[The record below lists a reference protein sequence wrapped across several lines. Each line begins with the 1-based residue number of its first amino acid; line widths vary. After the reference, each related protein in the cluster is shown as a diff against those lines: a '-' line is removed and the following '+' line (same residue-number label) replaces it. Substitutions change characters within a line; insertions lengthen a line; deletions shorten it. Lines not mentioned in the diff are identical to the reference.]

1 MADTQSTTK
10 FRADISQLKKEM
22 QAASR
27 AVRLASAEFKAA
39 TAGMD
44 DWSSSADGL
53 QAKLKQLNKTLDGQK
68 KILELQKRELEATI
82 AAYGENSAAADR
94 VRTAIYN
101 QEAQIAKTEKQLK
114 QYGDALGDTAEDT
127 FDLKEA
133 LEDAG
138 EAAEQASDGFTVA
151 KGILANLAAEGI
163 KVAVDALKDMAKAA
177 VETGMAF
184 ESEMSKVEAI
194 SGASASEM
202 ERLNDK
208 AKEMGSSTVFTAEE
222 AGQAFEYMAMA
233 GWKTEE
239 MLDGIEGIMNLAA
252 ASGADLGEASDIVTD
267 ALTAMGYS
275 AEDAGRLADVMAAA
289 SSNANTNVKLMGE
302 TFKYVAPI
310 VGALGYDMEDT
321 AVAIGL
327 MANAGIKGE
336 KAGTALRSI
345 LTRLSAPPKE
355 CAEEMEKL
363 GLSLTD
369 SEGNMK
375 DMSVVI
381 EDLRKAFDGMTETEQ
396 TAAAKH
402 IAGQEA
408 MSGLLAI
415 INAAPEDFE
424 KLTQAIDDSEG
435 AAASMAATMQDNLQG
450 SVTKFKS
457 AAEGLG
463 IAVYEGM
470 SEPMSELVD
479 FVTDT
484 ITKITDAI
492 TPEESRL
499 GDFLA
504 EVEASIDATESAIAT
519 ARQTIEAGELDATRL
534 ETYKNILIETNGAQD
549 EFSQYQIKAIV
560 DELAGAVPEL
570 AAAWDENTRSL
581 RLTNDEIAMLIG
593 NQEQYVLQQSKM
605 EALST
610 AMKAYTDAQVDSA
623 KAQSAFNQA
632 LREVNEEAG
641 REFSSLEE
649 VAGYYSQTGV
659 AITDTYNRLIEAN
672 GQLQESNTNIEEAK
686 ELYDLTD
693 QALKEMDATIGQ
705 TSDRMAEAS
714 GSADELASNTD
725 NLGSSASDSADA
737 YEEAGG
743 RIADSAEAQ
752 SQAASDAAKET
763 AKEMDTAGK
772 ESGEQFAS
780 AIESTESDSEAAGTG
795 VAESAKSGLESVS
808 TYESGQYFGQG
819 YINGIGSMVQQA
831 YNEAY
836 TLAQKAWEGLRAGQQ
851 EGSPSKLTTK
861 SGTYFT
867 QGYIKGITKL
877 EGQLVKAVGKLAES
891 AVTTLAKANG
901 RTAEAIGATA
911 SEQFINSISEKTDYI
926 MARIEYAN
934 SKKSAE
940 FDKQIEKL
948 NAKSEAKTAK
958 IKSASNKKVE
968 KLQAQLNKASS
979 KSEKERLRK
988 QIKAEQNSAKKL
1000 VDANEAKYKKLID
1013 TQKKYREAYRT
1024 ASGQMLSE
1032 LNKSFSQ
1039 YSQAAQDLV
1048 DSTINGITDRYTS
1061 GIETLEAKQDQLTEK
1076 LIGAGTLY
1084 DISAAGVMTV
1094 NNIEEQTRQIKEYS
1108 DRLAKIRSRV
1118 SGELF
1123 DEIATF
1129 DIKEGAAYI
1138 DRLLAMS
1145 AEDLDAYNS
1154 AYTEKLKAAQ
1164 EAGQSIYKSDFENL
1178 AQEYKSEIDSALAGI
1193 EDDLKDLG
1201 VQAMRGFVDGLTKNT
1216 DYMDKNVK
1224 TFVNAMLKTFKT
1236 QLKIHSPSKVTFGLG
1251 EFTGEGFNDGLMSTV
1266 RQIQSTIRRI
1276 TGEVSSPIRGFGA
1289 ELSGVRQSVNGYSSG
1304 GSAGASIVNNYNLV
1318 QNNTSPKSLSALETY
1333 QARRQ
1338 QIAMIKAMS

>member
-1 MADTQSTTK
+1 
-10 FRADISQLKKEM
+10 
-22 QAASR
+22 
-27 AVRLASAEFKAA
+27 
-39 TAGMD
+39 
-44 DWSSSADGL
+44 
-53 QAKLKQLNKTLDGQK
+53 
-68 KILELQKRELEATI
+68 
-82 AAYGENSAAADR
+82 
-94 VRTAIYN
+94 
-101 QEAQIAKTEKQLK
+101 
-114 QYGDALGDTAEDT
+114 
-127 FDLKEA
+127 
-133 LEDAG
+133 
-138 EAAEQASDGFTVA
+138 
-151 KGILANLAAEGI
+151 
-163 KVAVDALKDMAKAA
+163 
-177 VETGMAF
+177 
-184 ESEMSKVEAI
+184 
-194 SGASASEM
+194 
-202 ERLNDK
+202 
-208 AKEMGSSTVFTAEE
+208 
-222 AGQAFEYMAMA
+222 
-233 GWKTEE
+233 
-239 MLDGIEGIMNLAA
+239 
-252 ASGADLGEASDIVTD
+252 
-267 ALTAMGYS
+267 
-275 AEDAGRLADVMAAA
+275 
-289 SSNANTNVKLMGE
+289 
-302 TFKYVAPI
+302 
-310 VGALGYDMEDT
+310 
-321 AVAIGL
+321 
-327 MANAGIKGE
+327 
-336 KAGTALRSI
+336 
-345 LTRLSAPPKE
+345 
-355 CAEEMEKL
+355 
-363 GLSLTD
+363 
-369 SEGNMK
+369 
-375 DMSVVI
+375 
-381 EDLRKAFDGMTETEQ
+381 
-396 TAAAKH
+396 
-402 IAGQEA
+402 
-408 MSGLLAI
+408 
-415 INAAPEDFE
+415 
-424 KLTQAIDDSEG
+424 
-435 AAASMAATMQDNLQG
+435 
-450 SVTKFKS
+450 
-457 AAEGLG
+457 
-463 IAVYEGM
+463 
-470 SEPMSELVD
+470 
-479 FVTDT
+479 
-484 ITKITDAI
+484 
-492 TPEESRL
+492 
-499 GDFLA
+499 
-504 EVEASIDATESAIAT
+504 
-519 ARQTIEAGELDATRL
+519 
-534 ETYKNILIETNGAQD
+534 
-549 EFSQYQIKAIV
+549 
-560 DELAGAVPEL
+560 
-570 AAAWDENTRSL
+570 
-581 RLTNDEIAMLIG
+581 
-593 NQEQYVLQQSKM
+593 
-605 EALST
+605 
-610 AMKAYTDAQVDSA
+610 
-623 KAQSAFNQA
+623 
-632 LREVNEEAG
+632 
-641 REFSSLEE
+641 
-649 VAGYYSQTGV
+649 
-659 AITDTYNRLIEAN
+659 
-672 GQLQESNTNIEEAK
+672 
-686 ELYDLTD
+686 
-693 QALKEMDATIGQ
+693 
-705 TSDRMAEAS
+705 
-714 GSADELASNTD
+714 
-725 NLGSSASDSADA
+725 
-737 YEEAGG
+737 
-743 RIADSAEAQ
+743 
-752 SQAASDAAKET
+752 
-763 AKEMDTAGK
+763 
-772 ESGEQFAS
+772 
-780 AIESTESDSEAAGTG
+780 
-795 VAESAKSGLESVS
+795 
-808 TYESGQYFGQG
+808 
-819 YINGIGSMVQQA
+819 
-831 YNEAY
+831 
-836 TLAQKAWEGLRAGQQ
+836 
-851 EGSPSKLTTK
+851 
-861 SGTYFT
+861 
-867 QGYIKGITKL
+867 
-877 EGQLVKAVGKLAES
+877 
-891 AVTTLAKANG
+891 
-901 RTAEAIGATA
+901 
-911 SEQFINSISEKTDYI
+911 